1 MAPGPIWYQGVRG
14 STPVMVQST
23 ILENGVCVVTDPV
36 SHVES
41 VALGIWIGSGA
52 KSETPDQYGLSHFLE
67 HMLFKGTAR
76 RSAKDIADEMA
87 SVGGQINAATDREY
101 TTYYIKVLKDD
112 LPLGMD
118 ILCDMLLNSTFA
130 PDEMEREKDV
140 IAEEIR
146 RHEDMPEDRVHD
158 VLTELVWDG
167 HALGHSVL
175 GSEEVVR
182 KAEPGQLRQFRD
194 AHYAPSRIVVSA
206 AGNLEHERVVEMA
219 AATLGQ
225 LGGQDEPGSL
235 PPVSH
240 NAARTVVDKDTESV
254 YFCLGAPGYAEHDDR
269 KYSLAVLDAVMGAGM
284 SSRLFQEVR
293 EKRGLV
299 YDIGSY
305 RVSYREGGLFAV
317 YGGTAVST
325 LSQVLDLVHRELGSV
340 RRENVCDEEFRRARA
355 QIRVSLLMSQE
366 SMGARMSRMGKS
378 VLDYGTVLGLDDII
392 AKLDRVTPEDVRDA
406 AEDLLAPDRL
416 SLAVVGPAGEVEK
429 EIGV

>member
-1 MAPGPIWYQGVRG
+1 MAPGPIWYQGVCG
-14 STPVMVQST
+14 STPKMVQST
-23 ILENGVCVVTDPV
+23 ILENGVHVVTEPV

-52 KSETPDQYGLSHFLE
+52 KSETPEQYGLSHFLE
-67 HMLFKGTAR
+67 HMLFKGTER

-118 ILCDMLLNSTFA
+118 ILCDMLLNSSFA

-182 KAEPGQLRQFRD
+182 ASEPGQLRQFRD
-194 AHYAPSRIVVSA
+194 THYVPSRIVVSA

-219 AATLGQ
+219 AASPASPAQHRPCRRGQ
-225 LGGQDEPGSL
+225 GHRVCVLLPRRPG
-235 PPVSH
+235 
-240 NAARTVVDKDTESV
+240 
-254 YFCLGAPGYAEHDDR
+254 
-269 KYSLAVLDAVMGAGM
+269 
-284 SSRLFQEVR
+284 
-293 EKRGLV
+293 
-299 YDIGSY
+299 I
-305 RVSYREGGLFAV
+305 
-317 YGGTAVST
+317 
-325 LSQVLDLVHRELGSV
+325 
-340 RRENVCDEEFRRARA
+340 RRARRP
-355 QIRVSLLMSQE
+355 QIFPRSPGCGDGRRDEQQAVPG
-366 SMGARMSRMGKS
+366 GARKARAG
-378 VLDYGTVLGLDDII
+378 
-392 AKLDRVTPEDVRDA
+392 VRH
-406 AEDLLAPDRL
+406 R
-416 SLAVVGPAGEVEK
+416 
-429 EIGV
+429 